1 MTRQD
6 INLTYIKSIKTIYN
20 NSQATINLEIQQSP
34 TLCRRGTMD
43 KQIDKSLFLLR
54 KCKEYCVMFQG
65 HAIYF

>member
-1 MTRQD
+1 MTRQY

-43 KQIDKSLFLLR
+43 R
-54 KCKEYCVMFQG
+54 
-65 HAIYF
+65 